1 MDWREHLRQIAES
14 LADHPK
20 RVAASAM
27 GVLWGAAAIVL
38 MLAWGTGFRDYMKRE
53 LGSYG
58 RPMVFVF
65 PALTSSGFEGVRKG
79 VPVRFERDDARL
91 LEHENH
97 ELLEAVLAEHTS
109 EERFLVDTPEGH
121 ARRFDVSGVEA
132 RYGEL
137 RSFRLGNG
145 RFFDESDV
153 AHARA
158 FAVLGFDAAVDL
170 FGSAEAAVGARVRI
184 GGRPFE
190 VIGVADKKG
199 RQYTNT
205 NRPDNRLVLVPITA
219 AEAHLGFKKEAVSRL
234 LVFPRPGVGG
244 EEAFRAAAKT
254 LAPLAGFHPDDP
266 DAVKHFD
273 LSKMLGLV
281 DLFYAGFMIFIGIAG
296 SLTLA
301 IGGIGVANYQLATL
315 AERAMEIAVARA
327 IGARARTVVAQTA
340 LEALAVAGGAAIA
353 GVLLGLAGCLA
364 LATLPPP
371 GMFPAPIVSP
381 VVVGITVSALLAVA
395 AAASILPALRVRQM
409 DVASVLRGSI

>member
-1 MDWREHLRQIAES
+1 MDWREHLRQVLES

-38 MLAWGTGFRDYMKRE
+38 MLAWGTGFRDYMKAE
-53 LGSYG
+53 LGSFG

-65 PALTSSGFEGVRKG
+65 PALTSSGFEGFRKG
-79 VPVRFERDDARL
+79 VPVRFEREYAAI
-91 LEHENH
+91 LERESHEV
-97 ELLEAVLAEHTS
+97 LEAVLAEHVS

-121 ARRFDVSGVEA
+121 ARRFDLSGVEA

-137 RSFRLGNG
+137 RRFRLGYG

-158 FAVLGFDAAVDL
+158 FAVLGFDAAKDL
-170 FGSAEAAVGARVRI
+170 FGSPEAAVGARIRI
-184 GGRPFE
+184 DGRPFE
-190 VIGVADKKG
+190 VIGVADEKG

-219 AEAHLGFKKEAVSRL
+219 AEAHLGFRKESVSRL
-234 LVFPRPGVGG
+234 LVFPRPGIDGPT
-244 EEAFRAAAKT
+244 AFRALTPT
-254 LAPLAGFHPDDP
+254 LARLCGFHPDDP

-273 LSKMLGLV
+273 LSKMLGMV
-281 DLFYAGFMIFIGIAG
+281 DLFYAGFMVFIGLAG
-296 SLTLA
+296 SLTLV
-301 IGGIGVANYQLATL
+301 IGGIGVANYQLATI
-315 AERAMEIAVARA
+315 AERSMEIAVARA
-327 IGARARTVVAQTA
+327 IGARTRTVMTQTA
-340 LEALAVAGGAAIA
+340 LEALLVAGGAALAGIA
-353 GVLLGLAGCLA
+353 LGLLGCLA

-381 VVVGITVSALLAVA
+381 VVVGITLSALLAVA
-395 AAASILPALRVRQM
+395 AAAAILPALRVRQL
-409 DVASVLRGSI
+409 DVATALRGGP